1 MKTFPFN
8 ELGLRVI
15 YVEPDPVVRTNFI
28 GAFGQQ
34 IGIHSFKNTNGIVDW
49 LTAGNEVDLIIMS
62 QQVEWL
68 SFLESLRARV
78 PKPVVQLILMSP
90 VITHELCQKAL
101 RAGVAD
107 IFPTEFI
114 EADIQVRFDY
124 LIRKKAYFRAHPVT
138 SELTPLIQTPVWKRA
153 IDLVASLSA
162 LTLLSPVMV
171 VTMLLIRLDSPGPI
185 LYKSR
190 RVGAGYRIFEMYK
203 FRSMRTNADQLLA
216 SLSGQNIY
224 NTKTE
229 ETDSQTLCEDCRLVG
244 TDCRQRLFLL
254 GEPVCEK
261 QYIRSRKKA
270 AFMKFREDPRVTR
283 LGRFLR
289 NSSIDELPQL
299 LNILKGDMSLVGN
312 RPLPLYEAE
321 KLTKTG
327 YIQRFAA
334 PAGLTGLWQ
343 VMKRAKG
350 QPAMSDHERIQLDIQ
365 YARTLSFKTDVTI
378 ILKTLRAIWQKEN
391 V

>member
-1 MKTFPFN
+1 MKTLPPN
-8 ELGLRVI
+8 ELKLRVI
-15 YVEPDPVVRTNFI
+15 YVEPDPIVSANFTCT
-28 GAFGQQ
+28 FGQQ
-34 IGIHSFKNTNGIVDW
+34 VSIRSVKNTDGLIDW
-49 LTAGNEVDLIIMS
+49 LMAGNEVDLIILNE
-62 QQVEWL
+62 QVDWL
-68 SFLESLRARV
+68 SFLETLRSRISNPAMQCILVSSL
-78 PKPVVQLILMSP
+78 
-90 VITHELCQKAL
+90 ITDELCQKAL
-101 RAGVAD
+101 QAGVAD

-114 EADIQVRFDY
+114 EADIRMRFDY
-124 LIRKKAYFRAHPVT
+124 LIRKKAYFDSHTVAAEIISFSQV
-138 SELTPLIQTPVWKRA
+138 PVWKRA
-153 IDLVASLSA
+153 IDLVASIAA
-162 LTLLSPVMV
+162 LTLLSPLMA

-203 FRSMRTNADQLLA
+203 FRSMRTDAERLLS
-216 SLSGQNIY
+216 SLSAQNIY
-224 NTKTE
+224 NTQTEKTDPQS
-229 ETDSQTLCEDCRLVG
+229 TCEDCRLSG
-244 TDCRQRLFLL
+244 TECKQRLFLL
-254 GEPVCEK
+254 GEPLCEK
-261 QYIRSRKKA
+261 QYIQSKKKA
-270 AFMKFREDPRVTR
+270 TFMKFREDPRVTR

-289 NSSIDELPQL
+289 NTSIDELPQL

-350 QPAMSDHERIQLDIQ
+350 QPAMSDYERIQLDIQ
-365 YARTLSFKTDVTI
+365 YARTLSFKTDVSI
-378 ILKTLRAIWQKEN
+378 IVKTLRAVWQKEN